1 MNIKKWLASG
11 AVEIP
16 EARKFMA
23 SRLTDFQAR
32 KGTCGLDRAFKNMA
46 VGEFEGSAMT
56 VVHIARSYGLS
67 TSMGL
72 KRSAVQCIV

>member
-23 SRLTDFQAR
+23 SRLTDFQSR
-32 KGTCGLDRAFKNMA
+32 KGAHAPHTLGRPLWAHPLGRAPA
-46 VGEFEGSAMT
+46 GRGQVGG
-56 VVHIARSYGLS
+56 G
-67 TSMGL
+67 TS
-72 KRSAVQCIV
+72 RTRRTR